1 MNACIVKG
9 KHLAKMLV
17 RTYQWCR
24 MMSRVPTEQR
34 MRMLP
39 EDKLM
44 VPFVSFTHITMD
56 LTGPFRVTDMIKQR
70 LGSLLLPEHET
81 SLNGGGD

>member
-34 MRMLP
+34 MGILP
-39 EDKLM
+39 EDKFM
-44 VPFVSFTHITMD
+44 VPFVPFTHITMD
-56 LTGPFRVTDMIKQR
+56 FTNIIKQR

-81 SLNGGGD
+81 SLNGRGD